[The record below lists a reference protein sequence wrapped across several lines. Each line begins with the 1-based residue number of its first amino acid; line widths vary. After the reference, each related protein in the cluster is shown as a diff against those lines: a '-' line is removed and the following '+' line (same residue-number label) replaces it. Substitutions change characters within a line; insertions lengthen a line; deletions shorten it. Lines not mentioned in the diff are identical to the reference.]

1 LSYEPNF
8 LKSTRY
14 RRNFGAPYLTYW
26 SKKPSLGHEYVEE
39 ETMKTFVLAWLTLGL
54 VLAAPA
60 AGYASNGAVTLLQRH
75 RVAHPQFVD
84 NRHAVD
90 PRAVAYAP
98 FLGVLPYA
106 SGVQDNSNRETDGLS
121 RASDDCVR
129 WGCIDNGGS

>member
-1 LSYEPNF
+1 
-8 LKSTRY
+8 
-14 RRNFGAPYLTYW
+14 
-26 SKKPSLGHEYVEE
+26 
-39 ETMKTFVLAWLTLGL
+39 MKRFVLASLTLGL

-60 AGYASNGAVTLLQRH
+60 ACYASNGAVTLLQRH

-106 SGVQDNSNRETDGLS
+106 SGAQDYSYRETDGLS
-121 RASDDCVR
+121 RAPDDCVR